1 MPSQT
6 RNPKLDLSRLRDI
19 GWRLWDPIGLMPDGE
34 NWNDDESL
42 SFVDEY
48 DSYLMNA
55 AGQLR
60 RGATD
65 AEVVSYLVKV
75 ETEYMGLNEAPGVRT
90 RAETV
95 VEEIREDKLLWVEA
109 E

>member
-1 MPSQT
+1 MRSQI
-6 RNPKLDLSRLRDI
+6 RNPKIDLSRLRDI

-34 NWNDDESL
+34 NWNADENL

-48 DSYLMNA
+48 DTYLMNA
-55 AGQLR
+55 AGQVW

-75 ETEYMGLNEAPGVRT
+75 ETENMGLDEAPGIHA
-90 RAETV
+90 RAESV
-95 VEEIREDKLLWVEA
+95 VKKIRADQLLWIDVG
-109 E
+109 

>member
-1 MPSQT
+1 MSSQSLH
-6 RNPKLDLSRLRDI
+6 PKIDLSRLRDI
-19 GWRLWDPIGLMPDGE
+19 GWRLWDPIGLMSDGE
-34 NWNDDESL
+34 NWNDDEYL

-48 DSYLMNA
+48 DTYLMNA

-60 RGATD
+60 RGASD

-75 ETEYMGLNEAPGVRT
+75 ETEFMGLNQAPGVRA

-95 VEEIREDKLLWVEA
+95 VEEIRGDKLLWVEA
-109 E
+109 D